1 MIFFIYLF
9 FPLLCFFIKKEPSQI
24 KKIKTTVNIEKINLI
39 SIGNTSILRNCDYKD
54 SNLMEN
60 FDYIILGAGSA
71 GCVIANRLSENSN
84 NKVLLIEAGGKDN
97 YPWIHIPVGYFKTM
111 HNPKTDWCYNTEPD
125 ETMNNRSIRYPRGK
139 TLGGS
144 SSING
149 LLYIRGQHR
158 DYDIWR
164 QLGNK
169 GWGWNDVL
177 PYFIKAENQER
188 GKNEYHGVGGPL
200 SISNQ
205 RMSLPL
211 LDEFRNAA
219 EEFGIPKTEDFN
231 TGDNHGCG
239 YYQVTEKDGFRC
251 STAVG
256 YLNPIKKR
264 PNLKIII
271 NAHVKKI
278 NFENKV
284 AKEVEYWA
292 NNHLFTVS
300 ANKEII
306 LSSGAIGS
314 PQILQVSGIGDSNK
328 LKKLGIE
335 MIHEL
340 KGVGENLQDHLMFRP
355 IYKIQK
361 LKSLNKKINSLFGNL
376 LIGLEYVF
384 NRSGP
389 MTIGAS
395 QLGMFA
401 KSDPSIELPDLQWHV
416 QPMSMDTLGA
426 TKNHDFH
433 AFTPTVSNIRP
444 TSKGHIS
451 IVDKD
456 SRIYAKVKM
465 NYLSTREDRR
475 IAAAGLKLTR
485 KIVLESETFK
495 KFSPEEYRPGIH
507 LNEDEDI
514 LKAAAE
520 YAQTIFH
527 PVGTC
532 KMGQDDMAVVDEE
545 LKVKGIKNLRVID
558 ASIMPNI
565 TSGNTNAPTI
575 MIAEKGADMI
585 LSN

>member
-1 MIFFIYLF
+1 
-9 FPLLCFFIKKEPSQI
+9 LCFFIKEELSQKNI
-24 KKIKTTVNIEKINLI
+24 FKTRFNILKLKLI
-39 SIGNTSILRNCDYKD
+39 SIGNTGIFNFYDYKD

-60 FDYIILGAGSA
+60 FDYIIIGAGSA
-71 GCVIANRLSENSN
+71 GCVLANRLSKNPN
-84 NKVLLIEAGGKDN
+84 HKVLLIEAGDKDN

-111 HNPKTDWCYNTEPD
+111 HNPDVDWCYNTEPD
-125 ETMNNRSIRYPRGK
+125 ATMNNRSIRYPRGK

-149 LLYIRGQHR
+149 LLYIRGQHK
-158 DYDIWR
+158 DYDTWR

-169 GWGWNDVL
+169 GWGWEDVL

-188 GKNEYHGVGGPL
+188 GQSEFHGIDGPL
-200 SISNQ
+200 FISDQ
-205 RMSLPL
+205 RMHLPL
-211 LDEFRNAA
+211 LDEFQNAA
-219 EEFGIPKTEDFN
+219 EEFGIPKTRDFN

-239 YYQVTEKDGFRC
+239 YYQVTVKNGFRC

-264 PNLKIII
+264 KNLKIITK
-271 NAHVKKI
+271 AHVKKI
-278 NFENKV
+278 NFENKI
-284 AKEVEYWA
+284 AKEVEYWVK
-292 NNHLFTVS
+292 NQLFTVS

-306 LSSGAIGS
+306 LSAGAIGS
-314 PQILQVSGIGDSNK
+314 PQILQVSGIGNSEK
-328 LKKLGIE
+328 LKKLDIE
-335 MIHEL
+335 IVHEL

-355 IYKIQK
+355 IYKIQNI
-361 LKSLNKKINSLFGNL
+361 KSLNKKINSLFGNL
-376 LIGLEYVF
+376 MIGLEYIF

-401 KSDPSIELPDLQWHV
+401 KSDPSLKMPDLQWHI

-433 AFTPTVSNIRP
+433 GFTPTVSNIRP
-444 TSKGHIS
+444 TSTGHVS
-451 IVDKD
+451 IVEKD
-456 SRIYAKVKM
+456 SRTYAKIKM
-465 NYLSTREDRR
+465 NYLSTDEDRR
-475 IAAAGLKLTR
+475 IAAVGLKLTR

-495 KFSPEEYRPGIH
+495 KYCPEEYRPGIH
-507 LNEDEDI
+507 LNEDEEI
-514 LKAAAE
+514 LKAAAD

-532 KMGQDDMAVVDEE
+532 KMGQDDMAVVDAE

-585 LSN
+585 LKTNVC